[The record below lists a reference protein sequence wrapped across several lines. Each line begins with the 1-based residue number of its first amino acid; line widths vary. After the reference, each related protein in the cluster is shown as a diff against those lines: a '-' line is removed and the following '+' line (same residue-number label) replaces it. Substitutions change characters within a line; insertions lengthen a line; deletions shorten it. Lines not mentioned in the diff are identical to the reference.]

1 MAQTNKLTPASVPV
15 DIFIEICGY
24 LNPLDLISLIGVCS
38 QIRNWLSSTTSSST
52 QDIWRT
58 SRLKFLP
65 YLQLPPFSDMDEQ
78 SYIRLGLIENGCQF
92 CGRKKDPCKVFWVFR
107 VRCCK
112 KCLNKRVV
120 SHRELPSG
128 AIFPVDVPNCLPYL
142 KKGSECD
149 FSRMYW
155 RQDVNATCEEL
166 KALYNS
172 TPEEQAEWFKKKRE
186 SAYKIME
193 DCRKR
198 ISDERHWLLCRRR
211 EDKKR
216 FEKVI
221 QELKEEQR
229 DDGSPKYVDRWIW
242 ELRSCGDAFQLSREP
257 FINKNWIK
265 LKNAMINEYEEL
277 MKQQRQ
283 QQICQCVLSLLSA
296 YGMDLSTITLHQ
308 RILASTAGLTELEIL
323 KHRISVSDSIIECLR
338 WCPSYQNPPFRNND
352 PRNPWDV
359 NFLLSDLIPQLR
371 LEAEELNN
379 KPGPLRSGLIT
390 TVMGAIN
397 QGCSKCEIFRC
408 KLCKNDKNNRHFDYN
423 GVICHLKSSC
433 HKVVKVMVEE
443 MISVNRERVVDCV
456 PMIFPFDGSASES
469 FQHFRH
475 WHATWS

>member
-1 MAQTNKLTPASVPV
+1 MSQIIKLTPASVPV
-15 DIFIEICGY
+15 DIFIEICSY
-24 LNPLDLISLIGVCS
+24 LNPTDLISLMGVCN

-65 YLQLPPFSDMDEQ
+65 DLQLPPFSDMDEL
-78 SYIRLGLIENGCQF
+78 SYIKLGLIENGCQF

-107 VRCCK
+107 V
-112 KCLNKRVV
+112 
-120 SHRELPSG
+120 SHRDLPSG
-128 AIFPVDVPNCLPYL
+128 AIFPVDVPNCLPYM
-142 KKGSECD
+142 KKGSEYD

-155 RQDVNATCEEL
+155 RQDVNSTCEEL

-193 DCRKR
+193 DWRKR

-211 EDKKR
+211 EDKKQ
-216 FEKVI
+216 FEKI
-221 QELKEEQR
+221 IHELKEEQR

-265 LKNAMINEYEEL
+265 LKNAMIDEYEEL

-283 QQICQCVLSLLSA
+283 QQICQCILSLLSA

-338 WCPSYQNPPFRNND
+338 WCPSYQNPPFINND
-352 PRNPWDV
+352 PRNPWNI
-359 NFLLSDLIPQLR
+359 NFLLNDLIPQLH
-371 LEAEELNN
+371 LEAEELSK
-379 KPGPLRSGLIT
+379 KPGPIRSGLIT

-397 QGCSKCEIFRC
+397 QGCSKCEIFR
-408 KLCKNDKNNRHFDYN
+408 F
-423 GVICHLKSSC
+423 
-433 HKVVKVMVEE
+433 VKVLVEE
-443 MISVNRERVVDCV
+443 MVSVNRERVVDCV
-456 PMIFPFDGSASES
+456 QMIFPFDGSASES